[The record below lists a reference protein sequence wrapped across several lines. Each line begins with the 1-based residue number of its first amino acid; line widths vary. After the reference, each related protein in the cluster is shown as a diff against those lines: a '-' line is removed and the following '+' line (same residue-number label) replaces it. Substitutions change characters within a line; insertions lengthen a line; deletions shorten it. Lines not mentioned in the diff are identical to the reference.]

1 MESVKKQNSPLNN
14 NVIKTRNLSKNE
26 EKNSLQNSFLG
37 RFYRAFYVL
46 YCIVG
51 FLVTLGSLY
60 LLICF
65 YAYFKKFLQS
75 NNLNKNESQFLFNK
89 AGEFKNIKYY
99 GYKKTFQTV
108 IFSMMNIIKSSKN
121 LSDKEFSARY
131 DCTARNYLFYG
142 PPGTGKTLFV
152 KRLVYLLNYNFNDK
166 FKTTNKDYVRICFVS
181 PNQLEDKFIGE
192 TEKNIKN
199 LFKEARDDKDYTATI
214 IFIDEIDSF
223 FGDRKLDTTIHSSKS
238 KTEFLNFLSG
248 VNEDRKKNVFFIG
261 ATNLITRI
269 DDAFVRRM
277 ENRYEF
283 GLPSK
288 LEIINI
294 LMAVTKDWNLDK
306 IYQSCIDYIS
316 EIFEYRKTSQ
326 AIIMAIIKKVMLTQP
341 ISNEEKMDKLIN
353 TVLSVNSKLKKKDDY
368 ENNTSQGHSWFGM
381 NNSNRKEVITPF
393 SLSDF
398 EVDESQSN
406 ILTDDGE

>member
-26 EKNSLQNSFLG
+26 EENSLQNSFLG

-223 FGDRKLDTTIHSSKS
+223 FGDRKLDTTIHSSRS

-248 VNEDRKKNVFFIG
+248 VSEDRKKNVFFIG

-283 GLPSK
+283 RLPSK
-288 LEIINI
+288 LEIIN
-294 LMAVTKDWNLDK
+294 
-306 IYQSCIDYIS
+306 
-316 EIFEYRKTSQ
+316 
-326 AIIMAIIKKVMLTQP
+326 
-341 ISNEEKMDKLIN
+341 
-353 TVLSVNSKLKKKDDY
+353 
-368 ENNTSQGHSWFGM
+368 
-381 NNSNRKEVITPF
+381 
-393 SLSDF
+393 
-398 EVDESQSN
+398 
-406 ILTDDGE
+406 

>member
-1 MESVKKQNSPLNN
+1 MKIGKK
-14 NVIKTRNLSKNE
+14 I
-26 EKNSLQNSFLG
+26 
-37 RFYRAFYVL
+37 
-46 YCIVG
+46 
-51 FLVTLGSLY
+51 
-60 LLICF
+60 
-65 YAYFKKFLQS
+65 
-75 NNLNKNESQFLFNK
+75 
-89 AGEFKNIKYY
+89 
-99 GYKKTFQTV
+99 
-108 IFSMMNIIKSSKN
+108 
-121 LSDKEFSARY
+121 
-131 DCTARNYLFYG
+131 
-142 PPGTGKTLFV
+142 
-152 KRLVYLLNYNFNDK
+152 
-166 FKTTNKDYVRICFVS
+166 
-181 PNQLEDKFIGE
+181 
-192 TEKNIKN
+192 
-199 LFKEARDDKDYTATI
+199 
-214 IFIDEIDSF
+214 
-223 FGDRKLDTTIHSSKS
+223 
-238 KTEFLNFLSG
+238 
-248 VNEDRKKNVFFIG
+248 VFFIG